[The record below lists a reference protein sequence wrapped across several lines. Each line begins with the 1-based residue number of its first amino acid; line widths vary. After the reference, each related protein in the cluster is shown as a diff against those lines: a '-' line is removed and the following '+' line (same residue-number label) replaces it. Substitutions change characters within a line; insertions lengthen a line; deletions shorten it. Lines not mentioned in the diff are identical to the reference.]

1 MVPWKRIGVCLKAGQ
16 EDMAPLL
23 GRVVQAVREHGL
35 EVALEREAASQMAG
49 SEACTLDELAQQ
61 VDLMIVLGGDG
72 TVLAVA
78 RAIGKRSVPILGINL
93 GHLGFLTDLA
103 PSDVD
108 GALTR
113 VLDGEYALQERSR
126 LEVVTREGER
136 EVEAGLVLNDA
147 VFSKGPEVARLI
159 EIDTRVDGRWIGTYR
174 ADGLVIATPTGSTA
188 YNLSAGGPI
197 LDPGVDAMILTPICP
212 HTLSVRPLVLRDESV
227 VEVRLRD
234 EDSVLLT
241 LDGQVGRALH
251 AGESVRITRSR
262 HPLQF
267 LTVPDRDHFETV
279 RTKLGWGSR

>member
-1 MVPWKRIGVCLKAGQ
+1 MVPWKCIGVCLKAGQ
-16 EDMAPLL
+16 QDMAPLL
-23 GRVVQAVREHGL
+23 ERVVGFVRERGL
-35 EVALEREAASQMAG
+35 DVALEREAAGQVAG
-49 SEACTLDELAQQ
+49 SEGHTLDELVQR

-78 RAIGKRSVPILGINL
+78 RAIGTRQVPILGINL

-113 VLDGEYALQERSR
+113 VFDGEYALQERSR